1 MKTFYII
8 LLMLAL
14 SLSAISCSYMSSE
27 LDINTIDSMTVYNC
41 DYDSLH
47 CGICIDDTFGVSVTG
62 KSQAQLLITSY
73 INNSI
78 VFLSPHSDTV
88 RFAGNNNV
96 TGIQNTGIY
105 RYFTAPEEG
114 YFNFDYPV
122 NNNYYFIKYEVN
134 ADSAIYGRLFI
145 NYYSADSINFN
156 IEISKEGKIF
166 EKSN

>member
-1 MKTFYII
+1 MPGLTLCIFNPETMHKPGIILICLYII
-8 LLMLAL
+8 QAAMMDAASFKIAGRVVTAEDGTAL
-14 SLSAISCSYMSSE
+14 PVAW
-27 LDINTIDSMTVYNC
+27 
-41 DYDSLH
+41 
-47 CGICIDDTFGVSVTG
+47 
-62 KSQAQLLITSY
+62 
-73 INNSI
+73 
-78 VFLSPHSDTV
+78 
-88 RFAGNNNV
+88 
-96 TGIQNTGIY
+96 IQIKGTKKLCL
-105 RYFTAPEEG
+105 TDAEG